1 VEEAALTVG
10 TAGLV
15 DTEMSGEAVHL
26 TSFTVEPC
34 IETVISLQPWE
45 RVGFAGMD
53 VGIEV
58 WIVTPT
64 LLSADGVKVGP
75 TGAGTEV

>member
-1 VEEAALTVG
+1 VEEVALTVG

-15 DTEMSGEAVHL
+15 DTEMSGVTVHL
-26 TSFTVEPC
+26 TSFMVEPC

-45 RVGFAGMD
+45 RIGFAGMD

-64 LLSADGVKVGP
+64 LLSADGVRVGS
-75 TGAGTEV
+75 TGAETEV